1 MTLIAEIV
9 LVALAGLA
17 VAGCVALLPGSR
29 PPRGGRRARSLAPH
43 PAQLVALERLVIT
56 AGTSTVQA
64 HAYLRP
70 LLVEIASHRLA
81 AHGQTLQRMPDET
94 GRAILGERLWEIVRP
109 DRPFP
114 SDRHTPGIQPQ
125 DLAAMLDVLERL

>member
-1 MTLIAEIV
+1 MTLAAEIA
-9 LVALAGLA
+9 LVALASVA
-17 VAGCVALLPGSR
+17 VASCLALLPGARATRRRR
-29 PPRGGRRARSLAPH
+29 PTALLAR

-81 AHGQTLQRMPDET
+81 AHGQTLERMPDVT
-94 GRAILGERLWEIVRP
+94 GRAVLGEALWEIVRP

-114 SDRHTPGIQPQ
+114 TDRHAPGVQSQ
-125 DLAAMLDVLERL
+125 DLAAMLDMLERL